1 MATQLI
7 ELKFVLVY
15 GEGGK
20 MEKPEG
26 FPGSKDKT
34 NQQQTLSTY
43 DTMFND
49 SSPGHTGGRSE
60 LSPRCYTYSLN
71 I

>member
-1 MATQLI
+1 
-7 ELKFVLVY
+7 
-15 GEGGK
+15 

-34 NQQQTLSTY
+34 NQKQTLSTY
-43 DTMFND
+43 DTMFDD
-49 SSPGHTGGRSE
+49 SSPGYTGGRSE
-60 LSPRCYTYSLN
+60 LSPRRSTYSPN

>member
-7 ELKFVLVY
+7 ELKFLLVY
-15 GEGGK
+15 GDGGK

-26 FPGSKDKT
+26 FPGSKDK
-34 NQQQTLSTY
+34 NQQKTLSIY
-43 DTMFND
+43 DTMFDD

-60 LSPRCYTYSLN
+60 LS
-71 I
+71 